1 MRYAHGKKSP
11 MRNRKNKFIGWFTA
25 LLLAALTSSLLF
37 VTGCQSPQGGQSI
50 ETKAQIIATVAAKKV
65 LQKYPE
71 ATSKLVQARDDL
83 RIIEDAPMIT
93 TEEILEI
100 VRRLPPDTFSD
111 PDTGLY
117 IELGVLWFSDELG
130 AVAAKNPEQL
140 RSAARGLRR
149 GLDRVIGAN

>member
-1 MRYAHGKKSP
+1 MKLKSALP
-11 MRNRKNKFIGWFTA
+11 LI
-25 LLLAALTSSLLF
+25 LLLSFALAAALF
-37 VTGCQSPQGGQSI
+37 TGCASSSSSSSSI
-50 ETKAQIIATVAAKKV
+50 ETKAQTIALIAAKKV
-65 LQKYPE
+65 LQKHPT

-83 RIIEDAPMIT
+83 KILEEAEVIG
-93 TEEILEI
+93 TEQVLEI

-140 RSAARGLRR
+140 RAAVRGLRR
-149 GLDRVIGAN
+149 GLDRVIGT

>member
-1 MRYAHGKKSP
+1 MKIKIMA
-11 MRNRKNKFIGWFTA
+11 A
-25 LLLAALTSSLLF
+25 ALAAAF
-37 VTGCQSPQGGQSI
+37 AIVGCTTTPNSQSI

-65 LQKYPE
+65 LQKHPG

-83 RIIEDAPMIT
+83 RILEDAETIG
-93 TEEILEI
+93 TEQVLEI

-140 RSAARGLRR
+140 RSAVRGLRR
-149 GLDRVIGAN
+149 GLDRVIGA